1 MKNQC
6 QGCQAGWPIV
16 KIDMFGIVIVMHE
29 VIGGYAREK
38 VMCTKKDYKES
49 DSKLNNTGE

>member
-16 KIDMFGIVIVMHE
+16 KIDMFGIVMHE